1 MEGNLKTTEHPKVQA
16 RGYWPGPQIV
26 MEIGLHP
33 SDHPQPSPP
42 PPRTPPYPPTH
53 PHLTPAPPTAALNL
67 RLLGQGVVQA
77 VSHLLGAKGRQWL
90 T

>member
-1 MEGNLKTTEHPKVQA
+1 
-16 RGYWPGPQIV
+16 

-33 SDHPQPSPP
+33 SDHPPAH
-42 PPRTPPYPPTH
+42 H
-53 PHLTPAPPTAALNL
+53 PAAAAAQPTAALNL

-77 VSHLLGAKGRQWL
+77 VSHLLGGQGRQWL